1 MKCPACPEV
10 LVTVELDG
18 VEADWCAACGGVWL
32 DKGELGLLCAGGP
45 AEADKLLSGLKPS
58 KSAGPAKPSSAAGH
72 PPRKCPICSAR
83 MTVVAAEWDGT
94 VHLDECPKRD
104 GIWFDR
110 GELERTLRETGTAR
124 IPAFLANLFGKK

>member
-45 AEADKLLSGLKPS
+45 AEADRLLAGLKPS
-58 KSAGPAKPSSAAGH
+58 AAAGH
-72 PPRKCPICSAR
+72 PSRKCPICSSR
-83 MTVVAAEWDGT
+83 MTAVAAEWDGA

-110 GELERTLRETGTAR
+110 GELERTLLRTAAGR
-124 IPAFLANLFGKK
+124 VPGFLADLFGKK